1 MKLNEI
7 KSILS
12 ERNIL
17 LTKSL
22 GQNFLHDQNQIKR
35 IADAADIQPDEQI
48 LEIGPGLGPLT
59 RELLNRQAKVTSVE
73 IDKRL
78 VEALEVLFEN
88 EPNFTLKHTDA
99 LAWLKKE
106 PQNWSNWKL
115 AANLPYSVGSP
126 ILIALAL
133 SEHPPKRM
141 TATLQ
146 SEVVDRIVSPY
157 NTKTYGVMTLL
168 LQARFKATDKFKI
181 PAGCFFPEPDVESSC
196 VTLER
201 YPEPL
206 MTTDELKTYVQLVK
220 LAFSQRRKIVWKLL
234 KQRWKPEAL
243 EEAKTQLSLD
253 PMVRA
258 QAIKFEQFV
267 DLAKLLSNL
276 AVNS

>member
-7 KSILS
+7 KSILAD
-12 ERNIL
+12 RNIL

-59 RELLNRQAKVTSVE
+59 QELLDRQAKVTSVE

-78 VEALEVLFEN
+78 IEALQVLFEN
-88 EPNFTLKHTDA
+88 EPNLTLKHTDA

-106 PQNWSNWKL
+106 PQDWSDWKL

-126 ILIALAL
+126 ILIELAL
-133 SEHPPKRM
+133 CKHPPKRM

-157 NTKTYGVMTLL
+157 NKKTYGVMTLL
-168 LQARFKATDKFKI
+168 LRGRFQVTDRFKI

-201 YPEPL
+201 HPSPL
-206 MTTDELKTYVQLVK
+206 LTDEELKTYVQLIK

-234 KQRWKPEAL
+234 KQRWNPEAL
-243 EEAKTQLSLD
+243 ESARTQLNLD

-258 QAIKFEQFV
+258 QAIPFEQFIE
-267 DLAKLLSNL
+267 LARKLHQSKGQ
-276 AVNS
+276 